1 MNLSFES
8 LSQTKNLRLLF
19 ILRNIAIT
27 AQVVSVLVAYL
38 ILNLDIA
45 IMPMLFVIGMLI
57 VLNLFTGY
65 RLKYT
70 STKKLLGENEV
81 FIQLLIDVLG
91 LFLLIY
97 FSGGIS
103 NPFIGFFILQVVIA
117 AILLKQLQTWCI
129 VTITGCAYL
138 FLSYESYDVSGLSH
152 NVHSGHAGHE
162 SMNQFDLHLH
172 GMFLGYIIVAVLV
185 AFFVVR
191 MANNLRER
199 DQEIYRIQQQATS
212 ETEVMKLGMM
222 AAGAAHELGTP
233 LNAIQLATD
242 ELKAALKHEADV
254 QPTLDLLSRQVSRCC
269 DSVNDLM
276 TVVRQPRAL
285 DASSVVINQFLAD
298 TAEQWNHLNP
308 QTALVTQLDATQGK
322 LMVADKL
329 LSQSLINLF
338 DNGARVSGQ
347 PLTLLTAVDE
357 SMVHIII
364 EDDGPG
370 MPDGVKHTLKNNLPI
385 TDQYG
390 NTRLGLF
397 LVNTLVQRM
406 GGNLDFKRSIE
417 GKSQVILS
425 IPDVET
431 GETE

>member
-1 MNLSFES
+1 
-8 LSQTKNLRLLF
+8 
-19 ILRNIAIT
+19 
-27 AQVVSVLVAYL
+27 
-38 ILNLDIA
+38 
-45 IMPMLFVIGMLI
+45 
-57 VLNLFTGY
+57 
-65 RLKYT
+65 
-70 STKKLLGENEV
+70 
-81 FIQLLIDVLG
+81 
-91 LFLLIY
+91 
-97 FSGGIS
+97 
-103 NPFIGFFILQVVIA
+103 
-117 AILLKQLQTWCI
+117 
-129 VTITGCAYL
+129 
-138 FLSYESYDVSGLSH
+138 
-152 NVHSGHAGHE
+152 
-162 SMNQFDLHLH
+162 
-172 GMFLGYIIVAVLV
+172 MFLGYIIVAVLV